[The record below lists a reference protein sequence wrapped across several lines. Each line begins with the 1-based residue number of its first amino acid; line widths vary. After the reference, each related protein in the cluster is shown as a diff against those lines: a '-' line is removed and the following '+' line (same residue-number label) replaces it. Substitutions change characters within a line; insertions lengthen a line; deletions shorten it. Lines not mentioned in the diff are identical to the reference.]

1 MCTETKS
8 FFSFPILTSR
18 FSLNLNIIPHYVWL
32 LLLSVSVE
40 SYISEG
46 VRCLLLSPSD
56 TGVQYVVWLIKQK
69 TVGLCK
75 NMFLPPD
82 QQVLAL
88 LQTSMFVDID
98 TPATSPVDWIS
109 TVRFSYMHWST
120 VLQWADSFCILDFQ
134 YSADRKGT
142 ECNRNIRL
150 TCCRIFFLCLS
161 ARCFSVAALIGVV
174 SRHSRQLLNREGPDS
189 ASRCWKV
196 HREPCFKLTHKCSD

>member
-1 MCTETKS
+1 MELSPLFDGMCTETKS
-8 FFSFPILTSR
+8 FFTFPILTSR

-32 LLLSVSVE
+32 LLLSVSVK

-75 NMFLPPD
+75 NMFLPPN

-98 TPATSPVDWIS
+98 TPVTSPVELIEYRLVGS
-109 TVRFSYMHWST
+109 
-120 VLQWADSFCILDFQ
+120 
-134 YSADRKGT
+134 
-142 ECNRNIRL
+142 L
-150 TCCRIFFLCLS
+150 TCTEVLSFSEQTLFVFSIFNT
-161 ARCFSVAALIGVV
+161 ALIEKA
-174 SRHSRQLLNREGPDS
+174 LNVTEIF
-189 ASRCWKV
+189 V
-196 HREPCFKLTHKCSD
+196 